1 MATKQLKLSEQ
12 SADGSIYG
20 TLTNGNGTLVVT
32 TTSGTGHVKQ
42 INPGSYAPDG
52 SLYLTLTDGNGNLV

>member
-1 MATKQLKLSEQ
+1 MTAKQLALSQ
-12 SADGSIYG
+12 QAADGSMYG
-20 TLTNGNGTLVVT
+20 TLTDGNGTLVVT

-42 INPGSYAPDG
+42 IQLGSYAPDG